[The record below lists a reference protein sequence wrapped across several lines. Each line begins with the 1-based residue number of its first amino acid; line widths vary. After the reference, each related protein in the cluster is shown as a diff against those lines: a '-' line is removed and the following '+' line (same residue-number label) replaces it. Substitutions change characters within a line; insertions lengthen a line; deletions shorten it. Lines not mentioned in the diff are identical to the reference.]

1 MLEKEIDFI
10 NEDIG
15 LSAPRLVCGNSIE
28 DIIKHHKHPDRH
40 QCSAE
45 IVNVIADQAVL
56 GVYIGFTRK
65 GIKTAACKEFKRQ
78 RNILCFG
85 FRLYFEFFIEISQR
99 RCPTAKAASHISVQQ
114 ICRTAVNK

>member
-1 MLEKEIDFI
+1 MLEKEIDFVDK
-10 NEDIG
+10 DIG

-56 GVYIGFTRK
+56 GIYIGFTRK
-65 GIKTAACKEFKRQ
+65 GIKTAACKEFQRQ
-78 RNILCFG
+78 RNIL
-85 FRLYFEFFIEISQR
+85 
-99 RCPTAKAASHISVQQ
+99 ASGSG
-114 ICRTAVNK
+114 CALSSS